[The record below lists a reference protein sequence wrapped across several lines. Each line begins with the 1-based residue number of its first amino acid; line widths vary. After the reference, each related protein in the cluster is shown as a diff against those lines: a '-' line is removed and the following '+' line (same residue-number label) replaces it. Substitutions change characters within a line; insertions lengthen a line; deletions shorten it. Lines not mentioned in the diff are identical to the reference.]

1 MKVIDNRM
9 LRKIFGLKREE
20 VQMAGENYILRNL
33 MIYAYYQILFRDK
46 IKEDEF
52 DGAQYMCREEQ
63 KCIQYFG
70 GET

>member
-1 MKVIDNRM
+1 M

-20 VQMAGENYILRNL
+20 VQVAGKNYISRNF
-33 MIYAYYQILFRDK
+33 MIYTYYQILFRDK

-52 DGAQYMCREEQ
+52 DGAQYMWAEEQ

>member
-1 MKVIDNRM
+1 MV

-20 VQMAGENYILRNL
+20 VQVARENYILWNF
-33 MIYAYYQILFRDK
+33 MINTYYQILFQDT

-52 DGAQYMCREEQ
+52 DGAQYMCGEEQ

-70 GET
+70 RKT

>member
-1 MKVIDNRM
+1 VP
-9 LRKIFGLKREE
+9 RKISGLKREE
-20 VQMAGENYILRNL
+20 VQVAVENYILRNF
-33 MIYAYYQILFRDK
+33 MINTYYQILFWDI

-52 DGAQYMCREEQ
+52 DAAQYICGEEQ